1 MTDCADLY
9 LPCRQLG
16 RKPYPS
22 VWREMREFTKTR
34 GHSKDDQLW
43 FVEHDPIFTQ
53 GLSGKPEHLLQ
64 TGDIPVFHCDR
75 GGQVTYHGPGQAVIY
90 LLIDI
95 KTVQVGIRALI
106 SLIENSVIATLE
118 EYGIASD
125 ARTDAP
131 GVYLAD
137 GRKIAS
143 LGLKVSR
150 GCTYHGVA
158 INVAMELE
166 PFRRIHPCGLIG
178 MQMAQISE
186 KSPTASVIEVQTQ
199 FAAHFSARWFALT
212 GKRTHGA

>member
-1 MTDCADLY
+1 MTDCADPR

-16 RKPYPS
+16 RKPYPP
-22 VWREMREFTKTR
+22 VWQEMCAFTRTR
-34 GHSKDDQLW
+34 GHSEDDQLW

-53 GLSGKPEHLLQ
+53 GLSGKPEHLLR

-90 LLIDI
+90 LLLDI

-106 SLIENSVIATLE
+106 TLIENSVIAMLADH
-118 EYGIASD
+118 GIASD

-166 PFRRIHPCGLIG
+166 PFRRVHPCGLIG

-186 KSPTASVIEVQTQ
+186 RSPAASVIEIQKQ
-199 FAAHFSARWFALT
+199 FATHCSARWFALVD
-212 GKRTHGA
+212 K